1 MNDKIRFILKNYPYC
16 RWIIDWNGTLL
27 IEILSSH
34 DEDLL
39 EIKTKVYT
47 EGIKGVRLTRPVFPS
62 DVENKSCGKGQHFQD
77 AGIPI
82 RFSSSSTSFSSFPHP
97 MAPSAKEMC

>member
-77 AGIPI
+77 AGI
-82 RFSSSSTSFSSFPHP
+82 RQ
-97 MAPSAKEMC
+97 PSQERLCKGRNRV